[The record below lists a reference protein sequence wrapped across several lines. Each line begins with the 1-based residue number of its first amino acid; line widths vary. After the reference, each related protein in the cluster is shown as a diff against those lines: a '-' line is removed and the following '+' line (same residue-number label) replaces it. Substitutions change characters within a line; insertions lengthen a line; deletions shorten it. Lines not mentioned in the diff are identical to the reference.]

1 MEKVDITI
9 IGAGI
14 IGLAVSA
21 SVSRPGRAVYI
32 LEKNM
37 SFGQEASSRNSEV
50 IHAGIYYPK
59 DSLKAKTCAEGSRL
73 IYEICERGSILYKK
87 AGKLIVAGE
96 KEELKKLE
104 DLLQNGRE
112 NGVPGLEIL
121 SAKDVKDMEPNI
133 RALAALYSPDTGIVD
148 SHNLMRHFFQKAK
161 AQGAEFAFRTEVRQ
175 IEKQGGGFKV
185 GVGDADGTDF
195 SFFTR
200 TLINCAGLNSDIIA
214 ELAGIDIK
222 KENYILKFCKG
233 EYFRVSADKS
243 RLIKHLI
250 YPVPDG
256 RGVSLGIHATP
267 DLGGGLRLGPDA
279 QYIERSKANYDIDDS
294 RKEHFS
300 GAVNRFL
307 PFIESADLAADTA
320 GIRPKLQG
328 PQDGFRDFIICHE
341 EEKGLPGLINLIGI
355 DSPGLTCA
363 PSIAKYVRNIV
374 EELI

>member
-59 DSLKAKTCAEGSRL
+59 TSLKAKTCVEGNRL
-73 IYEICERGSILYKK
+73 IYEICQRGNILYKK

-96 KEELKKLE
+96 KEELRKLE
-104 DLLQNGRE
+104 HLLQNGQQ
-112 NGVPGLEIL
+112 NGISGLRIL
-121 SAKDVKDMEPNI
+121 TAKEVKYMEPNI

-161 AQGAEFAFRTEVRQ
+161 GRGAEFVFRTEVTQ
-175 IEKQGGGFKV
+175 IRKQDRGFGV
-185 GVGDADGTDF
+185 TVGDVDGTDF

-200 TLINCAGLNSDIIA
+200 ILINCAGLNSDIIA

-222 KENYILKFCKG
+222 KEDYNLKFCKG

-243 RLIKHLI
+243 RLIKHLV
-250 YPVPDG
+250 YPVPNEKE
-256 RGVSLGIHATP
+256 VSLGIHATP
-267 DLGGGLRLGPDA
+267 DLGAGLRLGPDA
-279 QYIERSKANYDIDDS
+279 QYVERSKANYDIDDS
-294 RKEHFS
+294 KKEQFS
-300 GAVNRFL
+300 LAVNRFL

-320 GIRPKLQG
+320 GIRAKLQG
-328 PQDGFRDFIICHE
+328 PQDRFRDFIICHE

-355 DSPGLTCA
+355 DSPGLTSA
-363 PSIAKYVRNIV
+363 PCIAKYVQDIV

>member
-21 SVSRPGRAVYI
+21 SVSKPSHAVYI

-37 SFGQEASSRNSEV
+37 SFGQEASGRNSEV

-59 DSLKAKTCAEGSRL
+59 DSLKAKTCVEGNRL
-73 IYEICERGSILYKK
+73 IYEICERDSILYKK
-87 AGKLIVAGE
+87 VGKLIVASE
-96 KEELKKLE
+96 KEELKELE
-104 DLLQNGRE
+104 RLLQNGRQ
-112 NGVPGLEIL
+112 NGVSGLRIL
-121 SAKDVKDMEPNI
+121 SARDVKDMEPNI
-133 RALAALYSPDTGIVD
+133 RAPAALYSPDTGIVD

-161 AQGAEFAFRTEVRQ
+161 AQGADFVFQTEVRQ
-175 IEKQGGGFKV
+175 IEKDGRGFRV
-185 GVGDADGTDF
+185 SVGDADGTDF

-200 TLINCAGLNSDIIA
+200 ILINCAGLNSDIIA

-233 EYFRVSADKS
+233 EYFRVGANKS
-243 RLIKHLI
+243 GMIKHLV
-250 YPVPDG
+250 YPVPNEKE
-256 RGVSLGIHATP
+256 VSLGIHATP
-267 DLGGGLRLGPDA
+267 DLGAGLRLGPDA
-279 QYIERSKANYDIDDS
+279 RYIERSRANYDIDGS
-294 RKEHFS
+294 RKEDFS
-300 GAVNRFL
+300 RAVNRFL

-320 GIRPKLQG
+320 GIRAKLQG

-363 PSIAKYVRNIV
+363 PSIAKYVQNIV